1 MPKVLVVSDRRETSN
16 QGCEDHNRYWLGYRM
31 IKKVVAAVVGSQNL
45 LLRVTGIIL
54 LSLVYSA
61 DGNGGEIDGQGIV
74 CVSMKKQG
82 EDLFYGFI
90 FNDGKVKALTIVR
103 DGLYVP
109 PDNEDVSYTMNG
121 SDEIVWKSTSSLH
134 ETRTPS
140 SGFKHVVD
148 RRTLK
153 HSVFG
158 KKGGFDGGLCFF
170 ETGIGVKSHLLQK
183 IQVPQG

>member
-1 MPKVLVVSDRRETSN
+1 MTVEVNALATRFRKLLMQV
-16 QGCEDHNRYWLGYRM
+16 M
-31 IKKVVAAVVGSQNL
+31 GS
-45 LLRVTGIIL
+45 TI
-54 LSLVYSA
+54 LSLAYSA
-61 DGNGGEIDGQGIV
+61 NGDAGELDGQGVV

-90 FNDGKVKALTIVR
+90 FNNGKVKALTIVR
-103 DGLYVP
+103 DSLYVP
-109 PDNEDVSYTMNG
+109 QDSEDVAYSLNG
-121 SDEIVWKSTSSLH
+121 SDEIVWESTSSLH

-140 SGFKHVVD
+140 SGFTHLVN

-170 ETGIGVKSHLLQK
+170 DTGIGVKSHLLQK
-183 IQVPQG
+183 IQIPQG